1 MQKNINQSKKEIIS
15 ISLLEKLG
23 ISENSGNKG
32 RERGDLIYNYP
43 EGWNKYNINGIEGK
57 SFRSSCRKK
66 IMGFADRII
75 LFREKKRLEDMNK
88 EIKDFMIFYREKYR
102 INDFNKSLFAGMR
115 DERERMKGEILFEI
129 CIKSGIA
136 IPKDAKKGN
145 ASAKGIASK
154 EGIKKGDSEKNKL
167 NAEKRKMNKDAKK
180 KNASALINPIPEIK
194 IEIKDEN
201 QSK

>member
-43 EGWNKYNINGIEGK
+43 ESWNKFQINGIEGK

-75 LFREKKRLEDMNK
+75 LFREKKRIEDMNS
-88 EIKDFMIFYREKYR
+88 EIKDFLIFYKEKYR
-102 INDFNKSLFAGMR
+102 INDFDKSLFSGMR

-129 CIKSGIA
+129 CIKSGIS
-136 IPKDAKKGN
+136 IPASKKDAKKGN
-145 ASAKGIASK
+145 PAKKDASK
-154 EGIKKGDSEKNKL
+154 GNASKKKDAGIKG
-167 NAEKRKMNKDAKK
+167 DAKK
-180 KNASALINPIPEIK
+180 DSIIINEGGM
-194 IEIKDEN
+194 KDAD